1 MPFATLNTRHFIRD
15 LLLIFLLLSA
25 VVIGTVAFFSTR
37 AREDISQKYIDNAA
51 AGAVRQFEAMAGD
64 MNQAL
69 RLAGDWVSAG
79 KISLSNP
86 QELNGLLFPLLKRD
100 RILFGI
106 SVADTQGNSYYLTT
120 HGDGWRTSAVG
131 DTDAGR
137 RSVLQYWDA
146 DQQQTS
152 EEIKPTTYDPRSRPW
167 FSPALSIEGVFWTLP
182 YRYYERKEVGITAA
196 IARETDAGSKQ
207 TVVAFD
213 VLLDD
218 LFREIQRMAPSE
230 NSRVFIFRN
239 DAQLYVPADDD
250 GAPDFQSLEQIKDRL
265 IRQVVDAWQGERL
278 RPGKTFSIAHEKTTW
293 WCGFRP
299 MEGANR
305 NVWVGV
311 MVPETDIIG
320 NVQQRQTGLWVA
332 GGLVLLLVGGL
343 AFVMVRRYGRAVDQ
357 PGDRFD
363 RNHPE
368 TSIRRLIEKGE
379 GRTIEFKAT
388 MRMNLHTQKPGKEI
402 ELAWLKAVVAFM
414 NTDGGTLLLGVTDDG
429 EIAGLDA
436 DGFASDD
443 KCRLHFKNLIN
454 RHIGAELSRYL
465 NFNLVRLADKQV
477 GVVSCRR
484 ALEPVYLKGGKTEE
498 FYIRSGPASDALP
511 VSKVVSYI
519 QNRR

>member
-1 MPFATLNTRHFIRD
+1 MPLPSFNTRHFIRD
-15 LLLIFLLLSA
+15 LLLIFLVLSA
-25 VVIGTVAFFSTR
+25 VVVGAVAFFSIR
-37 AREDISQKYIDNAA
+37 AREDISRKYIDNAA
-51 AGAVRQFEAMAGD
+51 AGAVRQFEAMADD
-64 MNQAL
+64 MSQAL

-79 KISLSNP
+79 RISLSNA
-86 QELNGLLFPLLKRD
+86 QELNGLLFPVLKRD

-106 SVADTQGNSYYLTT
+106 SVADTDGNSYYLTANEE
-120 HGDGWRTSAVG
+120 GWRTSAVG
-131 DTDAGR
+131 NTAAGR
-137 RSVLQYWDA
+137 QSVLRYWDV

-167 FSPALSIEGVFWTLP
+167 FSPALSVGGVFWTLP
-182 YRYYERKEVGITAA
+182 YRYFEREEVGITAA
-196 IARETDAGSKQ
+196 IARETDNGSKQ

-213 VLLDD
+213 ILLDD

-239 DAQLYVPADDD
+239 DAQLYVPANDE
-250 GAPDFQSLEQIKDRL
+250 GAPDFQSMTQIKDQL
-265 IRQVVDAWQGERL
+265 IRQVVDAWQGKRL
-278 RPGKTFSIAHEKTTW
+278 LPGKTFSIVHEKATW

-299 MEGANR
+299 MEGANG
-305 NVWVGV
+305 NIWVAV
-311 MVPETDIIG
+311 MVPEADIIG
-320 NVQQRQTGLWVA
+320 NVQQRQTGLWAA
-332 GGLVLLLVGGL
+332 GGIVLLLVGGL
-343 AFVMVRRYGRAVDQ
+343 ALAMVRRYGRAADL

-363 RNHPE
+363 SSHPE
-368 TSIRRLIEKGE
+368 ASIRRLIGKGE

-429 EIAGLDA
+429 EIAGLAA
-436 DGFASDD
+436 DGFANDD

-454 RHIGAELSRYL
+454 RHIGAELSGYL
-465 NFNLVRLADKQV
+465 NFNLVHLDGKQI

-484 ALEPVYLKGGKTEE
+484 AAEPVYLKGGKTEE

-511 VSKVVSYI
+511 VSKVVAYI